1 MSLKDNFQ
9 QQDWRTLQFSFLWTF
24 DAVAGID
31 GESDDKE
38 QQTMQQVLAE
48 AHHHPLAIFSEV
60 LVSLESSFHS
70 LHQDF
75 HRDPR
80 SIDAGLQQTMEI
92 CVSEFPL
99 QRWRPSGRRCCC
111 LDSGLA
117 SPRGDPRPRQQG
129 EPGGAA
135 VPPAPGEAARRLIC
149 GEGGAALH
157 LEHVAQGGAALHLE
171 HVALGLE
178 NLDFGL
184 QRRMRASTATHPWP
198 GGRIFTG
205 LRSISSSSGMSVTIW
220 LTRESRSLT
229 ASRSPGGL
237 PR

>member
-75 HRDPR
+75 PARSSQHRRRPA
-80 SIDAGLQQTMEI
+80 AGH
-92 CVSEFPL
+92 
-99 QRWRPSGRRCCC
+99 
-111 LDSGLA
+111 
-117 SPRGDPRPRQQG
+117 GDPASASFPCRG
-129 EPGGAA
+129 GGLPGGAA
-135 VPPAPGEAARRLIC
+135 AVWTAGWPVL
-149 GEGGAALH
+149 GGI
-157 LEHVAQGGAALHLE
+157 
-171 HVALGLE
+171 LGLGSKVSRAE
-178 NLDFGL
+178 RRCL
-184 QRRMRASTATHPWP
+184 QRLEKLLA
-198 GGRIFTG
+198 G
-205 LRSISSSSGMSVTIW
+205 
-220 LTRESRSLT
+220 
-229 ASRSPGGL
+229 
-237 PR
+237 